1 MQSSLQTQQALIF
14 SMMKAVTEDQE
25 KSLSQKEKNEQL
37 MMQINKFE
45 TKNRNMKKRLNRNV
59 FLSLG
64 NQIIDQ
70 MPKTNDVDLEN
81 QITTKEMFQELI
93 EGRKKKNAAIDI
105 DDAEDEDQLDY
116 EDMEVR
122 F

>member
-81 QITTKEMFQELI
+81 QITTKDMFQELI

-105 DDAEDEDQLDY
+105 DDEEDEDQVDY

>member
-1 MQSSLQTQQALIF
+1 
-14 SMMKAVTEDQE
+14 MMKAVTEDQE

-37 MMQINKFE
+37 YMQINKFE

-81 QITTKEMFQELI
+81 QMSTKDMF
-93 EGRKKKNAAIDI
+93 
-105 DDAEDEDQLDY
+105 
-116 EDMEVR
+116 
-122 F
+122 

>member
-70 MPKTNDVDLEN
+70 MPKTNDADLEN
-81 QITTKEMFQELI
+81 QITTKDMFQELI

-105 DDAEDEDQLDY
+105 DDEEDEDQVDY